1 MVKSSLDWLDDEMAT
16 KLGFFFSESIE
27 ELKQEASSL
36 ITEQNLAE
44 KERER
49 ARKWVRKV
57 RSEIDKVS
65 GQKEGL
71 NKILVSLDH
80 KDSNA

>member
-57 RSEIDKVS
+57 RNEIDKVS